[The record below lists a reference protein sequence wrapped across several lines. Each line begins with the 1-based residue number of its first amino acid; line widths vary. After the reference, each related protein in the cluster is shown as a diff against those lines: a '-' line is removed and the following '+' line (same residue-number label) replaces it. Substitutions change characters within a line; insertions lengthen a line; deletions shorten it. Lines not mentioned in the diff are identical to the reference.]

1 MEVWYCI
8 LLNYFCCCSS
18 FSRVVRGNEMGEL
31 MMDVSHKR
39 VINCQS
45 AELST
50 CLMEL
55 INKISQCHRDVSV
68 SADGFWEL
76 CCYFC
81 HWTLHGKKLWLGGHV
96 PWLLLGWCRGTSC
109 SLCWNSFL
117 LFPGEVVLLVPMPAD
132 GPADSWQL
140 LPDGRAASPTTSF
153 TQQDISDGI
162 VWYRHSGAEVESDSF
177 QFQVFLTVSLE
188 IPRGSS
194 LRLLHLCLVSPRFNN
209 NTDMCVNTCWQIHLP
224 LIKPII
230 FAPSEKRSRCL
241 FKKMMCFESP
251 RATQPS
257 VSKLII

>member
-8 LLNYFCCCSS
+8 LLNYFYRCSN
-18 FSRVVRGNEMGEL
+18 FSRVVWGNEMGEL
-31 MMDVSHKR
+31 MIAISLNR
-39 VINCQS
+39 VINYQS
-45 AELST
+45 AELSS

-55 INKISQCHRDVSV
+55 INKISQCHQDVSM

-81 HWTLHGKKLWLGGHV
+81 HLTLHEKKFWLGGRL
-96 PWLLLGWCRGTSC
+96 PWLLLSWCKGTSC
-109 SLCWNSFL
+109 SLCWSSSL

-177 QFQVFLTVSLE
+177 QFQVFLTLSLE

-194 LRLLHLCLVSPRFNN
+194 LRLLHLCLVSPSFDS
-209 NTDMCVNTCWQIHLP
+209 NTDMCVNTCWQMHHP

-230 FAPSEKRSRCL
+230 LAPSEKRSRCL
-241 FKKMMCFESP
+241 FKNDVFCEPQSCTTLAF
-251 RATQPS
+251 
-257 VSKLII
+257 